1 MAASGGNFSW
11 AGNSKRVTADAVG
24 VTLPHPLSNLNLLD
38 PSALSQLDDD
48 VLTQEIKRQKL
59 LAKEAASKKGAV
71 NTLHGVQEASQAA
84 PPVRRGGR
92 QSKRGGAGRGRAN
105 SSNGKTPAGATSAAL
120 DSIGEPFSAH
130 TRVAL
135 SPTLALASEDLNNA
149 AGGVA
154 CSAPEA
160 APLAGGVGCSAR
172 EASPLA
178 GGVGCSAREAAPL
191 AGGGGCIAREATP
204 LAGGVGWSAREA
216 APLAGG
222 IVCSA
227 PEAATRALPAP
238 ASAAG
243 VYAPGPMMSA
253 VMEAAEE
260 GGAIPFG
267 DFGIEACS
275 DDDELNDDDA
285 DDAVGAQAGTDSELH
300 EAEVRVAELCAS
312 EMRAAELRAAELGA
326 SEVCAAEARAAEL
339 RSAELRAAEVRQTD
353 KATPTSHQNE
363 TAAPARRERSQAQLQ
378 EARTKIKTAEAERGR
393 LKVQLE
399 SMQRQIFAEVAGKST
414 DVDAVRDPSDPHV
427 RMENVRKD
435 GALNPIIPSSLS
447 NDDVFDVKMVGK
459 TFASLI
465 TLAPAEDM
473 EFYPLWEEF
482 QLHLV
487 RKYIAEG
494 TTQDEYY
501 LFMGGNN
508 KRIERALKV
517 IGCKRANMN
526 KPIKLWAWG
535 AGGVIDKEKWF
546 LLKVGGIIPTQA
558 RDEKEWV
565 EKFKHPKYGYDWHCS
580 AQGRPFANAGFEL
593 AVKKAFVSARCNMFV
608 VKIPA
613 VGYLCNVV
621 EWPLENHK
629 GKKGYASL
637 DNNET
642 NNRNNVH
649 AKTRVVAAWLKE
661 TLDTEPATFKFDE
674 PMGFEMGVGKPSE
687 AHRRLSSAHHLWQ
700 HCCRWSFQP
709 VSPHLLIAMGSHS
722 HSTAV
727 RSLVLAALAAL
738 MLSACAPRAAAIRHL
753 HGLLPAAS
761 STAADHSCVRWGCGA
776 NAVCVKDRGV
786 ASCVCNVGFA
796 MTPTGCADNCALK
809 ACGVNGKCIKDSAG
823 VASCMCNTSF
833 VLQADKTTCAG
844 AYVMC

>member
-1 MAASGGNFSW
+1 MAASAGNFSW
-11 AGNSKRVTADAVG
+11 AGNSKRVTADAAG

-48 VLTQEIKRQKL
+48 VLTQEIKRRKL
-59 LAKEAASKKGAV
+59 LAKEAAIKKGAV
-71 NTLHGVQEASQAA
+71 NTFHGVQEAAQAA

-105 SSNGKTPAGATSAAL
+105 SSNGKIPAGATSAAP
-120 DSIGEPFSAH
+120 DSAGEPSPAD
-130 TRVAL
+130 TGVAI

-160 APLAGGVGCSAR
+160 APLT
-172 EASPLA
+172 

-191 AGGGGCIAREATP
+191 AGGIGC
-204 LAGGVGWSAREA
+204 SAREA

-222 IVCSA
+222 VGCSSREAAPLAGGLVCSA
-227 PEAATRALPAP
+227 REAATRALPAP

-243 VYAPGPMMSA
+243 VYAPGPMMTA
-253 VMEAAEE
+253 VLEAAEE

-267 DFGIEACS
+267 DFGIEAGS

-285 DDAVGAQAGTDSELH
+285 DDAVGAQAGTDAELR
-300 EAEVRVAELCAS
+300 EAEVRAAELCAS
-312 EMRAAELRAAELGA
+312 EMRAAELRAAELRA
-326 SEVCAAEARAAEL
+326 SELRAAEARAAEL
-339 RSAELRAAEVRQTD
+339 RSAELRAAEVCQTD

-378 EARTKIKTAEAERGR
+378 EARTKIKTVEAERDR

-399 SMQRQIFAEVAGKST
+399 SMQRQLSVEVAGTST
-414 DVDAVRDPSDPHV
+414 DVGAVRDPSDPHV

-435 GALNPIIPSSLS
+435 GALNPIILSSLS
-447 NDDVFDVKMVGK
+447 SDDAFDEMVGK
-459 TFASLI
+459 TFAWLI
-465 TLAPAEDM
+465 TLAPAGDM

-482 QLHLV
+482 QPHLV

-501 LFMGGNN
+501 LFMGGNS

-565 EKFKHPKYGYDWHCS
+565 EKFKHREYS
-580 AQGRPFANAGFEL
+580 VR
-593 AVKKAFVSARCNMFV
+593 
-608 VKIPA
+608 
-613 VGYLCNVV
+613 
-621 EWPLENHK
+621 
-629 GKKGYASL
+629 
-637 DNNET
+637 
-642 NNRNNVH
+642 
-649 AKTRVVAAWLKE
+649 LK
-661 TLDTEPATFKFDE
+661 P
-674 PMGFEMGVGKPSE
+674 
-687 AHRRLSSAHHLWQ
+687 
-700 HCCRWSFQP
+700 
-709 VSPHLLIAMGSHS
+709 
-722 HSTAV
+722 
-727 RSLVLAALAAL
+727 
-738 MLSACAPRAAAIRHL
+738 
-753 HGLLPAAS
+753 
-761 STAADHSCVRWGCGA
+761 
-776 NAVCVKDRGV
+776 
-786 ASCVCNVGFA
+786 
-796 MTPTGCADNCALK
+796 
-809 ACGVNGKCIKDSAG
+809 
-823 VASCMCNTSF
+823 
-833 VLQADKTTCAG
+833 
-844 AYVMC
+844 